1 MRRPTQQKKCVQ
13 FMRLFDQKYSV
24 MIESH
29 LKLWRRTLSTK
40 TIGLLLVVP
49 LLVSCQA
56 FVEDPEAMKERKI
69 ATAVETCEK
78 IHEAG
83 KASLAEVEQIQ
94 GTFDFLINE
103 SDLEDKQKKDLKA
116 YYRKLDMKNCDMV
129 EVLLRYGITEAI
141 RSLKSDQEP
150 MQEESDYVAL
160 EQ

>member
-1 MRRPTQQKKCVQ
+1 
-13 FMRLFDQKYSV
+13 

-29 LKLWRRTLSTK
+29 LKLWGRTLSSK

-49 LLVSCQA
+49 FLVSCQT
-56 FVEDPEAMKERKI
+56 FVETPEAMKERKI
-69 ATAVETCEK
+69 ANAIETCEK

-83 KASLAEVEQIQ
+83 KASLEQVEQIKD
-94 GTFDFLINE
+94 TFDYLINE
-103 SDLEDKQKKDLKA
+103 SDLEKKHKEDLKG

-141 RSLKSDQEP
+141 KSLKSEKEP
-150 MQEESDYVAL
+150 MQEKSDYIAL